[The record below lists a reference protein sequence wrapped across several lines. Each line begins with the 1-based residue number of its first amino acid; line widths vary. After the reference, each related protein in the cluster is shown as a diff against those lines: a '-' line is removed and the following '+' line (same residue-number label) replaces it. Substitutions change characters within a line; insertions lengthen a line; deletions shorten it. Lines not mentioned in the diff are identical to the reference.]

1 VDWDASL
8 SLRAPLYQ
16 GGRTVGTVAEI
27 RSQKKQSELYLKE
40 LTRRAYDDWVDSG
53 AEIADLATA
62 RKAAEASHAAQIKEY
77 RLGLVTN
84 LDVLMALQTLLDA
97 KRALDDA
104 RIESR
109 RRYVALM
116 VAAEVLP

>member
-1 VDWDASL
+1 M
-8 SLRAPLYQ
+8 
-16 GGRTVGTVAEI
+16 GTVAEV
-27 RSQKKQSELYLKE
+27 RSQKKQSELYLRE
-40 LTRRAYDDWVDSG
+40 LARRIDTDVRRAYDDWVDSG
-53 AEIADLATA
+53 AEIADLAA
-62 RKAAEASHAAQIKEY
+62 AQRAAEASHNAQVKEY